1 MPTDRWLTLRDRMR
15 IYASDH
21 APLYDAFQSL
31 IAPILEARTRSGAF
45 ESHPHPDSVTGTEA
59 RRDAKKRWADARK
72 PNRPGQYVALGG
84 EGPRLH
90 VFRIDPGDDARVD
103 ELMSRLAQSR
113 AQMVG
118 SMAIELHP
126 YLQLRQKE
134 NR

>member
-15 IYASDH
+15 TYASDRVS
-21 APLYDAFQSL
+21 LNDAFQSL
-31 IAPILEARTRSGAF
+31 VAPILEARTRSGAF
-45 ESHPHPDSVTGTEA
+45 ESHPHPDSLSGIEA
-59 RRDAKKRWADARK
+59 RRDAMKRWAGARK

-84 EGPRLH
+84 EGARLH

-103 ELMSRLAQSR
+103 DLMNRLALSR